1 MKITADL
8 MLMRR
13 EWYNAFYSLDIGQLD
28 YLETDW
34 FFSTNTVVAYSMG
47 LSEEQNHWVTL
58 SSRILNY
65 VFEPG
70 VSQEGRAVLCKGA
83 RLKYRFINEHRT
95 VWGVMTMC
103 RVLCV
108 ARAGFY
114 AWLHNPVSARDKDNQ
129 RLLTLIRDS
138 YSLSGGVYGYRR
150 VHGDLNE
157 IGETCGKNRVGR
169 IMQLNRI
176 KAVRGYKAPRRIAGR
191 PSLVAPNR
199 VQRQFTVVR
208 ANQVWVTDIT
218 YIRTWQGWLYLAVV
232 IDLFA
237 RNVVGWSMKPT
248 LSRELALDAL
258 MMAVWRR
265 KPDGEVI
272 VHSDQGSQYG
282 SDDWQR
288 FCRANNLTPSMSRR
302 GNCWDNA
309 VAESFFSSLKK
320 ERIRKRIYKTRD
332 LARADIFDY
341 IECSTTGPGA
351 TVISAA
357 SVRRPSN
364 RPRREDRICLRAW
377 GQSSRL
383 VSLSNLGGSVQY
395 LLLSVCG
402 DDCLTPLTIQIN
414 YICTVTMYVMAMAN
428 EKYGA
433 V

>member
-1 MKITADL
+1 MGTPRFTPEFKEEAVRQITE
-8 MLMRR
+8 RG
-13 EWYNAFYSLDIGQLD
+13 YS
-28 YLETDW
+28 
-34 FFSTNTVVAYSMG
+34 VAEVSDR
-47 LSEEQNHWVTL
+47 L
-58 SSRILNY
+58 
-65 VFEPG
+65 G
-70 VSQEGRAVLCKGA
+70 VSTHSLYKWLRAIKPDNSEQHARDLLEAKSEILKLRAQLKRIEEERDILKKGRAVLCKGA

-103 RVLCV
+103 RVLNV

-129 RLLTLIRDS
+129 RLLMLIRDS

-169 IMQLNRI
+169 IMQLSRI
-176 KAVRGYKAPRRIAGR
+176 KAARGYKAPRRIAGR
-191 PSLVAPNR
+191 PSVVAPNR

-265 KPDGEVI
+265 KPDGEVV

-288 FCRANNLTPSMSRR
+288 FCRANNLAPSMSRR

-341 IECSTTGPGA
+341 IEVFYNRA
-351 TVISAA
+351 
-357 SVRRPSN
+357 RRHSH
-364 RPRREDRICLRAW
+364 
-377 GQSSRL
+377 
-383 VSLSNLGGSVQY
+383 LGGVSPEAFEQA
-395 LLLSVCG
+395 SS
-402 DDCLTPLTIQIN
+402 
-414 YICTVTMYVMAMAN
+414 
-428 EKYGA
+428 
-433 V
+433 

>member
-1 MKITADL
+1 MGTPRFTPEFKEEAVRQITE
-8 MLMRR
+8 RG
-13 EWYNAFYSLDIGQLD
+13 YS
-28 YLETDW
+28 
-34 FFSTNTVVAYSMG
+34 VAEVSDR
-47 LSEEQNHWVTL
+47 L
-58 SSRILNY
+58 
-65 VFEPG
+65 G
-70 VSQEGRAVLCKGA
+70 VSAHSLYKWLRAIKPDNSEQHARDLLEAKSEILKLRAQLKRTEEERDILKKGRAVLCKGA

-103 RVLCV
+103 RVLNV

-129 RLLTLIRDS
+129 RLLMLIRDS

-176 KAVRGYKAPRRIAGR
+176 KAMRGYKAPRRIAGR
-191 PSLVAPNR
+191 PSVVAPNR

-288 FCRANNLTPSMSRR
+288 FCRANNLVPSMSRR

-341 IECSTTGPGA
+341 IEVFYNRA
-351 TVISAA
+351 
-357 SVRRPSN
+357 RRHSH
-364 RPRREDRICLRAW
+364 
-377 GQSSRL
+377 
-383 VSLSNLGGSVQY
+383 LGGVSPEAFEQAS
-395 LLLSVCG
+395 L
-402 DDCLTPLTIQIN
+402 
-414 YICTVTMYVMAMAN
+414 
-428 EKYGA
+428 
-433 V
+433 

>member
-1 MKITADL
+1 MGTPRFTPEFKEEAVRQITE
-8 MLMRR
+8 RG
-13 EWYNAFYSLDIGQLD
+13 YS
-28 YLETDW
+28 
-34 FFSTNTVVAYSMG
+34 VAEVSDR
-47 LSEEQNHWVTL
+47 L
-58 SSRILNY
+58 
-65 VFEPG
+65 G
-70 VSQEGRAVLCKGA
+70 VSAHSLYKWLRAIKPDNSEQHARDLLEAKSEILKLRAQLKRTEEERDILKKGRAVLCKGA

-191 PSLVAPNR
+191 PSVVAPNR

-218 YIRTWQGWLYLAVV
+218 YIRTWQAWLYLAVV

-288 FCRANNLTPSMSRR
+288 FCRANNLAPSMSRR

-341 IECSTTGPGA
+341 IEVFYNRA
-351 TVISAA
+351 
-357 SVRRPSN
+357 RRHSH
-364 RPRREDRICLRAW
+364 
-377 GQSSRL
+377 
-383 VSLSNLGGSVQY
+383 LGGVSPEAFEQA
-395 LLLSVCG
+395 SS
-402 DDCLTPLTIQIN
+402 
-414 YICTVTMYVMAMAN
+414 
-428 EKYGA
+428 
-433 V
+433 

>member
-1 MKITADL
+1 MGTPRFTPEFKEEAVRQITE
-8 MLMRR
+8 RG
-13 EWYNAFYSLDIGQLD
+13 YS
-28 YLETDW
+28 
-34 FFSTNTVVAYSMG
+34 VAEVSDR
-47 LSEEQNHWVTL
+47 L
-58 SSRILNY
+58 
-65 VFEPG
+65 G
-70 VSQEGRAVLCKGA
+70 VSAHSLYKWLRAIKPDNSEQHARDLLEAKSEILKLRAQLKRTEEERDILKKGRAVLCKGA

-103 RVLCV
+103 RVLHV

-191 PSLVAPNR
+191 PSVVAPNR

-208 ANQVWVTDIT
+208 ANQVWVADIT

-237 RNVVGWSMKPT
+237 RNEVGWSMKPT

-265 KPDGEVI
+265 KPDSEVI

-288 FCRANNLTPSMSRR
+288 FCRANNLAPSMSRR

-341 IECSTTGPGA
+341 IEVFYNRA
-351 TVISAA
+351 
-357 SVRRPSN
+357 RRHSH
-364 RPRREDRICLRAW
+364 
-377 GQSSRL
+377 
-383 VSLSNLGGSVQY
+383 LGGVSPEAFEQA
-395 LLLSVCG
+395 SS
-402 DDCLTPLTIQIN
+402 
-414 YICTVTMYVMAMAN
+414 
-428 EKYGA
+428 
-433 V
+433 

>member
-1 MKITADL
+1 MGTPRFTPEFKEEAVRQITE
-8 MLMRR
+8 RG
-13 EWYNAFYSLDIGQLD
+13 YS
-28 YLETDW
+28 
-34 FFSTNTVVAYSMG
+34 VAEVSDR
-47 LSEEQNHWVTL
+47 L
-58 SSRILNY
+58 
-65 VFEPG
+65 G
-70 VSQEGRAVLCKGA
+70 VSAHSLYKWLRAIKPDNSEQHARDLLEAKSEILKLRAQLKRTEEERDILKKGRAVLCKGA

-103 RVLCV
+103 RVLDV
-108 ARAGFY
+108 VRAGFY

-191 PSLVAPNR
+191 PSVVAPNR

-288 FCRANNLTPSMSRR
+288 FCRANNLVPSMSRR

-341 IECSTTGPGA
+341 IEVFYNRA
-351 TVISAA
+351 
-357 SVRRPSN
+357 RRHSH
-364 RPRREDRICLRAW
+364 
-377 GQSSRL
+377 
-383 VSLSNLGGSVQY
+383 LGGVSPEAFEQA
-395 LLLSVCG
+395 SS
-402 DDCLTPLTIQIN
+402 
-414 YICTVTMYVMAMAN
+414 
-428 EKYGA
+428 
-433 V
+433 